1 VNYDPSV
8 SDAQRWQA
16 VLNEVKSAPFAVA
29 GATAAATSAIVNH
42 KDSLSAFAVV
52 PPPKY
57 GNFGSEADAAL
68 FRG

>member
-8 SDAQRWQA
+8 SDAQRWKA
-16 VLNEVKSAPFAVA
+16 VLNEVEPAPFVDA

-52 PPPKY
+52 PLPKY
-57 GNFGSEADAAL
+57 GNFGSEPDATL
-68 FRG
+68 VRG